1 MTVSLQTVA
10 EDEAD
15 TRLDR
20 FLRRRYPALTQGA
33 LQKLCRTG
41 QVRVDGHRV
50 DASVRLAAGQAVRV
64 RPCRPRRR
72 RPPSWSRPARRGRW
86 SGSCS
91 IATTRSSC

>member
-1 MTVSLQTVA
+1 MECAATANMTVSLQTVT

-15 TRLDR
+15 SRLDR

-50 DASVRLAAGQAVRV
+50 EASARLLPGQAVRV
-64 RPCRPRRR
+64 
-72 RPPSWSRPARRGRW
+72 PPMPASPPPW
-86 SGSCS
+86 EP
-91 IATTRSSC
+91 TPPPPPT